1 MKTTSS
7 MSPHITT
14 ITTGLNLLTGLKGK
28 FQELAGKSAR
38 TITAAPADTATSA
51 VTADS
56 QSMTIAAFLCILGMI
71 AAISSASIRD
81 IRLTLK
87 KESWSSIMSFRAMS
101 FLDHIT
107 FRNF

>member
-1 MKTTSS
+1 
-7 MSPHITT
+7 
-14 ITTGLNLLTGLKGK
+14 
-28 FQELAGKSAR
+28 
-38 TITAAPADTATSA
+38 
-51 VTADS
+51 V
-56 QSMTIAAFLCILGMI
+56 
-71 AAISSASIRD
+71 SSASILD